1 MAVNPVGILGAVL
14 ILIAWVL
21 ETRKIIKSKDVEGL
35 DIRFLIVYLIGS
47 LTLTYYSVGIN
58 DIVFITLSGIISF
71 LTLIEIVFV
80 FIKKR

>member
-1 MAVNPVGILGAVL
+1 MPVDPIGVLGAAL
-14 ILIAWVL
+14 ILFAWVV

-47 LTLTYYSVGIN
+47 LTLTYYSVRIN
-58 DIVFITLSGIISF
+58 DVVFIALSSIISF
-71 LTLIEIVFV
+71 LTLIEIAFV

>member
-35 DIRFLIVYLIGS
+35 DIRFLIVYLVGS
-47 LTLTYYSVGIN
+47 LTLAYYSAGIN
-58 DIVFITLSGIISF
+58 DVVFMTLSGVISF